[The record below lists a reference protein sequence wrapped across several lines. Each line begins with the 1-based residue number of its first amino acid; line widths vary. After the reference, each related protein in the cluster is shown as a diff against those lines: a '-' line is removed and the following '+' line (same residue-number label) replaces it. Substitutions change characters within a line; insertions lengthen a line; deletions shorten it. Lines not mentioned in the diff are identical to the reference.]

1 MVLGQDLDHKN
12 PQMLVNVELSILIL
26 INKTHITVLA
36 GLCNLIRIVFMS
48 LIKKYDLTSLIF
60 NEIQNKEVYVAAM
73 FKE

>member
-1 MVLGQDLDHKN
+1 
-12 PQMLVNVELSILIL
+12 
-26 INKTHITVLA
+26 
-36 GLCNLIRIVFMS
+36 MS